1 MSKEFKHTCSHNSSM
16 NLAQPLSS
24 FDARGIFLS
33 DPIKNTVMPNSNFT
47 RVLYSDPNV
56 TFAGIHLQLSFPVLT
71 EERYF
76 QKSRLVFDT
85 QKYAHLVQTVQK
97 IETIILDS
105 FGSKKRRVS
114 KMSDQFSQ
122 GTLRMGHS
130 LLGEDIARDYV
141 LKISG
146 VWETEYDYGLTFK
159 VMEVNR
165 R

>member
-1 MSKEFKHTCSHNSSM
+1 MSKEFKRICCRSLTM
-16 NLAQPLSS
+16 NLAQPISS

-47 RVLYSDPNV
+47 RVLYSDPSA
-56 TFAGIHLQLSFPVLT
+56 TFAGIHLQLSFPMLV

-76 QKSRLVFDT
+76 QKSKLVFDT
-85 QKYAHLVQTVQK
+85 QKYASLVQIVQK

-105 FGSKKRRVS
+105 FGSTKRRVS
-114 KMSDQFSQ
+114 KMSDQFAQ

-130 LLGEDIARDYV
+130 PSVEDIAKDYV

-146 VWETEYDYGLTFK
+146 VWETEYDYGLTYK
-159 VMEVNR
+159 VMEVNHR
-165 R
+165 